1 MSKEEMLDFTEKL
14 IKTALENKHPK
25 SSFLHNYTEV
35 QGARLLRH
43 ANAQLVKGFESASKE
58 AFKQY
63 LSDLETGVDTFA
75 SLYSYRT
82 YRVCQ
87 KFYEEERDLYN
98 DLISE
103 FFSYAVFGGHLV
115 DVIMGKDRSEHDL
128 EIDFRTMQVVTKGDQ

>member
-1 MSKEEMLDFTEKL
+1 MTKEEMLDFTEKL

-35 QGARLLRH
+35 QGARLLRY
-43 ANAQLVKGFESASKE
+43 ANAHLVKGFESASKE

-63 LSDLETGVDTFA
+63 LSDIEAGIDTFT

-103 FFSYAVFGGHLV
+103 FFSYMIFGGHIV
-115 DVIMGKDRSEHDL
+115 DVLTGNDRSEQ
-128 EIDFRTMQVVTKGDQ
+128 I

>member
-25 SSFLHNYTEV
+25 SSFLRNYTEV

-43 ANAQLVKGFESASKE
+43 ANAQLVKGFKSAAKE
-58 AFKQY
+58 AFNQY
-63 LSDLETGVDTFA
+63 LADLEAGIDTSA

-98 DLISE
+98 NLISE
-103 FFSYAVFGGHLV
+103 FFSYMVFGGHIV
-115 DVIMGKDRSEHDL
+115 DVLTGNDRSDQDL
-128 EIDFRTMQVVTKGDQ
+128 KIDFRTMQVVTED